1 MMGHIQSATQ
11 HNTTG
16 GGGVNNK
23 LCYSLFPSQ
32 RFYFQNAMVGWDGG
46 VLILYYTPIL
56 YYTEYTIH
64 QYCTII
70 AFQL

>member
-1 MMGHIQSATQ
+1 
-11 HNTTG
+11 
-16 GGGVNNK
+16 
-23 LCYSLFPSQ
+23 
-32 RFYFQNAMVGWDGG
+32 MVGWGGG

-64 QYCTII
+64 QYYTII